1 MKVLVIIPA
10 YNEESSIA
18 GVIGE
23 VRSLSEGYDI
33 VVVNDGSADRTAE
46 EARRA
51 GAPVLQLPINLG
63 IGGAM
68 QTGFHYAVRR
78 NYDCAVQVDGD
89 GQHPAKEIPRLV
101 GVVVS
106 GEADVAIGSRFLEKQ
121 GFQSTLGRRVG
132 IRYFQFLH
140 KLLTRVHVTD
150 STSGFRVLNRKA
162 LELVDRYYPDEY
174 PEAESIVLFALNNLR
189 IREVP
194 VVMRERQGGES
205 SIKRLTGLYYMLK
218 VTLAILFTYL
228 RLRSRR
234 F

>member
-1 MKVLVIIPA
+1 M
-10 YNEESSIA
+10 
-18 GVIGE
+18 
-23 VRSLSEGYDI
+23 
-33 VVVNDGSADRTAE
+33 
-46 EARRA
+46 
-51 GAPVLQLPINLG
+51 
-63 IGGAM
+63 
-68 QTGFHYAVRR
+68 
-78 NYDCAVQVDGD
+78 
-89 GQHPAKEIPRLV
+89 
-101 GVVVS
+101 
-106 GEADVAIGSRFLEKQ
+106 
-121 GFQSTLGRRVG
+121 
-132 IRYFQFLH
+132 H

-194 VVMRERQGGES
+194 VVMRERQGGEF